1 MLVSPKTWFVAALV
15 ALSACGTTPGGAALC
30 ATGTHCVADTDCASG
45 SRCNTALSP
54 PACQPLYCGTSGSA
68 CSQGYFC
75 ESQNCV
81 KQACLSTTA
90 GTPLGNVVPTTITYS
105 IAADGGYGT
114 SLIFTDDARNDCAAW
129 TALVDYGNAA
139 WLRVG
144 SSAGQ
149 LTEGQ
154 VVGWITDADAL
165 AGRGR
170 SPYAVFTRDTL
181 SGLSLHKRQ
190 GSVTVVHLPTA
201 QKPEFTVTLTA
212 ADGGLDGT
220 FTVRPVCP

>member
-105 IAADGGYGT
+105 RTKHTFDPNVTFSHTPDPTEHETHHGFDNGSFIAKILQKMS
-114 SLIFTDDARNDCAAW
+114 SLN
-129 TALVDYGNAA
+129 
-139 WLRVG
+139 RV
-144 SSAGQ
+144 
-149 LTEGQ
+149 
-154 VVGWITDADAL
+154 
-165 AGRGR
+165 
-170 SPYAVFTRDTL
+170 F
-181 SGLSLHKRQ
+181 
-190 GSVTVVHLPTA
+190 A
-201 QKPEFTVTLTA
+201 QFL
-212 ADGGLDGT
+212 
-220 FTVRPVCP
+220 